1 MLDDIPDFS
10 EEVARD
16 ALDAKQMRHLTDDGD
31 IDKSFDE
38 ATHHR
43 GGNEG
48 GNPAHPHDAK
58 KKEKNADQDSEG
70 GGKRIVVRGAL
81 NGDGA
86 HGQRRNQ
93 AGGRV
98 RSDDELA

>member
-1 MLDDIPDFS
+1 MLQDIPDFG

-16 ALDAKQMRHLTDDGD
+16 ALDAKQMRHLADNSD
-31 IDKSFDE
+31 INKSLDE

-43 GGNEG
+43 CGNEG
-48 GNPAHPHDAK
+48 SHPAHAHDAE
-58 KKEKNADQDSEG
+58 KKEKNADQHCEG
-70 GGKRIVVRGAL
+70 GGKRIVVRGGL

-86 HGQRRNQ
+86 HSQRRNQ

-98 RSDDELA
+98 RVSS